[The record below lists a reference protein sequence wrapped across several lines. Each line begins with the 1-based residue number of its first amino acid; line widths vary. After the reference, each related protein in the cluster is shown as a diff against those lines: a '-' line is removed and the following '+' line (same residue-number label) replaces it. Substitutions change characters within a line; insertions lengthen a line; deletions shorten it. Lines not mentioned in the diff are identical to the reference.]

1 MKILIIDDERNIH
14 DGIVSMLHSSGLH
27 FDAIYQAFSVDSGI
41 ETILHQSPDIVLLD
55 VEIGKETGFDL
66 LRRLNDYTFQLIFI
80 TAHNEYAVQAFK
92 FSAIDF
98 LLKPIDPDELA
109 IGIKRAQER
118 MREHFL
124 SEQITILRS
133 SLDSL
138 KATDKKIVL
147 RDNDSLHFVKVND
160 IIKCEADSS
169 YTKVYLTGGKVLYI
183 SRTLKDYES
192 LLAPFG
198 FVRTHH
204 SHIVN
209 IHRIVR
215 FDKNDGGC
223 LVLESDLTAPVSQRK
238 KEYIITLLN
247 AGE

>member
-1 MKILIIDDERNIH
+1 MRILIIDDEKTIQ
-14 DGIVSMLHSSGLH
+14 DGIVHMLHSSGLNI
-27 FDAIYQAFSVDSGI
+27 DAIYQAFSVDSGI
-41 ETILHQSPDIVLLD
+41 ETILHQSPDVVLLD

-66 LRRLNDYTFQLIFI
+66 LRRLNDYSFQLIFI

-98 LLKPIDPDELA
+98 LLKPIDPEELVT
-109 IGIKRAQER
+109 GIKRAEER
-118 MREHFL
+118 MKERFL
-124 SEQITILRS
+124 SEQLSIMRGQLE
-133 SLDSL
+133 SL

-147 RDNDSLHFVKVND
+147 RDNDSLHFVKIHD

-169 YTKVYLTGGKVLYI
+169 YTKVYLINSKPLYI
-183 SRTLKDYES
+183 SRTLKDYETM
-192 LLAPFG
+192 LAPYG

-215 FDKNDGGC
+215 FDKNDGGG
-223 LVLESDLTAPVSQRK
+223 LVLEGDITAPVSQRK
-238 KEYIITLLN
+238 KEYILSILSS
-247 AGE
+247 GE